1 MLETMV
7 SSLSHAYSLNSD
19 FEMLS
24 EECRGLIVLLR
35 VHTVTILRNVMNTVY
50 TFRLICSSYCMN
62 VKNGNDFDFEDLEE
76 YWLQ

>member
-1 MLETMV
+1 M
-7 SSLSHAYSLNSD
+7 
-19 FEMLS
+19 
-24 EECRGLIVLLR
+24 LLR

-76 YWLQ
+76 YW